1 MVAGERLSATVTRV
15 LAPNPS
21 LMTLSGTNTYLV
33 GEDELVVIDP
43 GPDLP
48 KHLEAIVAAAARLG
62 RVALS
67 CVTHH
72 HADHLPAAVK
82 LRERLGVPIAG
93 HRDLPHVDRPLG
105 DEQLVELTGAQ
116 LRAIATPGHTVD
128 HLCYLLESERALFT
142 GDLIAGSGTVI
153 VGDGRGELAQYI
165 ASLRRVAE
173 LLPRVILPGHGP
185 VVEDAAAKIGEYLE
199 HRLGREGQIVGLLE
213 RGPRTVRE
221 IVGELYAE
229 VPSGL
234 HEMAARNVR
243 AHLWKLEDERRAQA
257 TGDRWYL
264 VGGGETA

>member
-1 MVAGERLSATVTRV
+1 MVAGEQLSATVTRV

-33 GEDELVVIDP
+33 GGEELVIIDP
-43 GPDLP
+43 GPDMP
-48 KHLEAIVAAAARLG
+48 EHLEAIVATAARLG
-62 RVALS
+62 SVAVS

-82 LRERLGVPIAG
+82 LRERLGAPIAG
-93 HRDLPHVDRPLG
+93 HRDLPHVDRPLE
-105 DEQLVELTGAQ
+105 DEQLVEVTGAQ
-116 LRAIATPGHTVD
+116 LRAVATPGHTAD

-153 VGDGRGELAQYI
+153 VGDARGELAQYI

-173 LLPRVILPGHGP
+173 LRPARVLPGHGP
-185 VVEDAAAKIGEYLE
+185 IVEDAAGKIGEYLE
-199 HRLGREGQIVGLLE
+199 HRLGRERQIVGLLE
-213 RGPRTVRE
+213 RGPSTVPE
-221 IVGELYAE
+221 IVGELYAD

-243 AHLWKLEDERRAQA
+243 AHLWKLEDERRARA
-257 TGDRWYL
+257 TGDRWCL
-264 VGGGETA
+264 VGRGQTA